1 MKKVA
6 VAGLLAALVG
16 AASAQVYVGVASGQS
31 EYVDVDCDGAQSCQ
45 KNGVGYKVYGG
56 YHINPEVALEAA
68 YVSFGRTKGVVPE
81 SGYLVNIEGRS
92 RGVLLDG
99 VYRHA
104 MGPRV
109 SLVGRLGLAVTRNRI
124 MGSIDSVS
132 VSETKTSVRPHIGIG
147 AEVALTPNVRFA
159 AAADFTQAEYEF
171 QDVSDST
178 DLRMFSLGIQYS
190 F

>member
-109 SLVGRLGLAVTRNRI
+109 SLVGDWGL
-124 MGSIDSVS
+124 
-132 VSETKTSVRPHIGIG
+132 P
-147 AEVALTPNVRFA
+147 
-159 AAADFTQAEYEF
+159 
-171 QDVSDST
+171 
-178 DLRMFSLGIQYS
+178 
-190 F
+190 